1 MVLDPQI
8 LLKLAQNI
16 SLFALVVLAY
26 ANIRRHLGYFGKAFE
41 GLALGCIFGST
52 AVLSMIVPINFA
64 QGVFFDGRTITVGLA
79 ALFGG
84 PLAGATALAIAGS
97 YRYWIGGIG
106 WAPGLASLTAAFLLG
121 TGFFIGLRLDRH
133 RLRFNWLLLFSILSS
148 ILLPC
153 LTLLLPE
160 PKLVATI
167 LHTMI
172 APLTIATF
180 LGTVLFGT
188 MLLNEDH
195 RAQLQRELAEQ
206 SQTLRLII
214 NSMGDALIVADSDGK
229 FRLFNPAAERLA
241 GVSQA
246 DLQPARWPETYG
258 LYRADGDTPLSVE
271 EVPLFLALRGQ
282 ATDEVEVILR
292 PDRSQPGRMVCVSGR
307 PMLDNAGQ
315 VRGGLVVF
323 RDISERKKS
332 ELALRASE
340 ERYRFLAEN
349 VTDMIGRISVMGL
362 NLYVSPACRDLVGYE
377 PIDLIDR
384 NFIELIDPEDAGKVR
399 EVIACLRDGALAR
412 AAAVYRM
419 RHRDGRYVWVDTT
432 FRLVLDESGKPSE
445 ILYVVRN
452 FSERKEFEDRLATA
466 KDQAEQASR
475 AKSEFLAMMSHEIR
489 TPMNGVIGMS
499 GLLLDT
505 PLSDEQLRFVR
516 AVRESG
522 EALLGILND
531 ILDYSKIEAG
541 RLELEHIDVNLPA
554 LLDSVATLMR
564 PRAKAKGLDLTLVLA
579 PGLPSSVISDP
590 ARLRQVLFNLVG
602 NAIKF
607 TEQGSV
613 TVTARHRNLGAG
625 QIELRL
631 DIVDTGIGIDAV
643 AQGRLFD
650 RFSQGDPS
658 IARKYG
664 GTGLGLAISKR
675 LVSIMQ
681 GEIGFSSEAGR
692 GSVFWFTIRCPIGAA
707 AQPVFAAASPAAEV
721 IEPMVRHRIL
731 IAEDNHINQLL
742 IVSMLSKSGYQV
754 ELVNNGH
761 EALSAVQRGDFDL
774 VLMDA
779 QMPGMDGI
787 EATRAIRRLDS
798 AKASVPIVALTANAM
813 SGDRDIYLDAGMNDY
828 VAKPIRLPELLAAI
842 DRYLTPE
849 NGRLSREA
857 EDSRSESAA
866 SLSSG

>member
-1 MVLDPQI
+1 MILDPQI

-26 ANIRRHLGYFGKAFE
+26 ANIRRHLGYFGRVFE

-64 QGVFFDGRTITVGLA
+64 EGVFFDGRIISVGLA

-84 PLAGATALAIAGS
+84 PLAGGTALVIAGS

-106 WAPGLASLTAAFLLG
+106 WGVGLTSLTAAFLLG
-121 TGFFIGLRLDRH
+121 ASFFIGLRLHRK
-133 RLRFNWLLLFSILSS
+133 RLRFSSLLLFSILSS
-148 ILLPC
+148 IFIPC
-153 LTLLLPE
+153 LTLLLPA
-160 PKLVATI
+160 PNLVVTI
-167 LHTMI
+167 LHTMV
-172 APLTIATF
+172 APLMIATF

-188 MLLNEDH
+188 MLLNEDQ

-214 NSMGDALIVADSDGK
+214 NSMGDGLIVADSDGM

-241 GVSQA
+241 GVGSVDA
-246 DLQPARWPETYG
+246 QPARWPEIYG
-258 LYRADGDTPLSVE
+258 LYQTDGETPLPME
-271 EVPLFLALRGQ
+271 EVPLFLALHGQ
-282 ATDEVEVILR
+282 ATDEVEFMLR
-292 PDRSQPGRMVCVSGR
+292 PDRAKPGRMISVSGR

-315 VRGGLVVF
+315 VRGGLVLF

-362 NLYVSPACRDLVGYE
+362 SLYVSPACRDLVGYE
-377 PIDLIDR
+377 PIDLIDH
-384 NFIELIDPEDAGKVR
+384 NFIELIDPEDVAKVKDLL
-399 EVIACLRDGALAR
+399 ACLRDGAVAR

-419 RHRDGRYVWVDTT
+419 RHRDGRLVWVDTT
-432 FRLVLDESGKPSE
+432 FRLVLDDSGKPSE

-452 FSERKEFEDRLATA
+452 FNERKEFEDRLAAA

-541 RLELEHIDVNLPA
+541 RLELEYIDFDLPA

-564 PRAKAKGLDLTLVLA
+564 PRAKAKGLDLTLMLA
-579 PGLPSSVISDP
+579 PDLPASVISDP
-590 ARLRQVLFNLVG
+590 ARLRQVLFNLIG

-607 TEQGSV
+607 TERGSV

-631 DIVDTGIGIDAV
+631 DIVDTGIGIDNI

-664 GTGLGLAISKR
+664 GTGLGLAISKQ

-681 GEIGFSSEAGR
+681 GEIGFSSEAGH
-692 GSVFWFTIRCPIGAA
+692 GSVFWFTIRCPVGAA
-707 AQPVFAAASPAAEV
+707 AQPLFPADSPPAEM
-721 IEPMVRHRIL
+721 IEPLVRHRVL

-761 EALSAVQRGDFDL
+761 EALSAVQRGNFDL

-798 AKASVPIVALTANAM
+798 AKATVPIIALTANAM
-813 SGDRDIYLDAGMNDY
+813 SGDRDIYLAAGMNDY

-842 DRYLTPE
+842 DRYLKPDA
-849 NGRLSREA
+849 GRLSREA
-857 EDSRSESAA
+857 ADSQSEPAA
-866 SLSSG
+866 